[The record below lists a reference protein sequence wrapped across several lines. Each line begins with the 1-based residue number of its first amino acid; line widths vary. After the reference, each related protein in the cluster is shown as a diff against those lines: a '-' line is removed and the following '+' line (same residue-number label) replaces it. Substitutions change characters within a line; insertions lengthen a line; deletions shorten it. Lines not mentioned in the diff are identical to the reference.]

1 MTNPKKKPLKKKT
14 APEGEGGGKDELT
27 EKEFLE
33 ALDAV
38 ISSEPKTDQEKKK
51 TSE

>member
-1 MTNPKKKPLKKKT
+1 MTDPKNKKKKKT
-14 APEGEGGGKDELT
+14 VPEGEGGGKQTIT

-33 ALDAV
+33 ALDTV
-38 ISSEPKTDQEKKK
+38 IMSNEPSDQEKKK